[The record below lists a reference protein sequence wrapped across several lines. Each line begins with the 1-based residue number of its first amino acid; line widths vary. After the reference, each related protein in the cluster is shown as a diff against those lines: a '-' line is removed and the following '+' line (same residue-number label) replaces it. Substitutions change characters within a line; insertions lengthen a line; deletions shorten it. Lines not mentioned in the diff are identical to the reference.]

1 LRERLNLA
9 SRPFRNEAL
18 PNLGF
23 VLVSVVAL
31 AVTVQHALWLRG
43 LVGEASSALHGQVA
57 ALEAEL
63 SSLRREAQSVRV
75 EVPESGKLTE
85 WRAVK
90 ELVDRRSFS
99 WTLLLSRLESVL
111 PPGIRLEAI
120 TPSPSGGQVRLDLHA
135 LARSRDLGYD
145 FAAAL
150 QKQGSFAAVL
160 PQAVESTTKGERF
173 SYTMVYRPPEAHP

>member
-1 LRERLNLA
+1 MRERLNLA

-18 PNLGF
+18 ANLAF
-23 VLVSVVAL
+23 AAAALFAVLLTA
-31 AVTVQHALWLRG
+31 QHARWLRG
-43 LVGEASSALHGQVA
+43 LVGERSSTLHGQIA
-57 ALEAEL
+57 ALEAE
-63 SSLRREAQSVRV
+63 SASLRRDAQSVRV
-75 EVPESGKLTE
+75 PLPEAGRLAE

-99 WTLLLSRLESVL
+99 WTLLLSRFESVL

-120 TPSPSGGQVRLDLHA
+120 APSLVAGELRLDVQA
-135 LARSRDLGYD
+135 VAKSRDLGYD

-160 PQAVESTTKGERF
+160 PQAVDSNAKGEQF
-173 SYTMVYRPPEAHP
+173 SYTMLYRPKEARP